1 MTSIA
6 LLNLFAWSLQVAVVV
21 AAAGLIARLLHVD
34 APGARYAWWRLV
46 LVLCLALPVLQP
58 WQHRAAATDT
68 PVVADTGAGTS
79 SEGLTAPATALAEV
93 STRPNRRGTGAA
105 LITAILALGIAGR
118 LAWLAAGLYRLR
130 RLRQSKPGAGCSDL
144 YGEVQ
149 ALMQVH
155 AEFRC
160 VDALRQPATFG
171 ILRPV
176 VLLPASLA
184 AFPEDVRRAVVAH
197 ELCHVRRRDWA
208 WVLAEEA
215 LRSLLWFHPA
225 MWWLISRVQ
234 SSREEV
240 VDELTVLIT
249 HARRSYLEALLAFAD
264 QPRTFPATPFAQR
277 KHLFTRMLLVS
288 KEAAMSSRR
297 IVGSCA
303 GMLLGVVL
311 AGSYAAAAFPLTT
324 PAPAAGAAAEQTPPR
339 DRRPNEPGPAT
350 QREIALEARLKGA
363 ADGGAQTEPGRW
375 VELARL
381 QEQRGAIAMAESTLL
396 EMRRAQPGKTESY
409 HALAGLYQRTGQFD
423 RGIGVLDEA
432 TALNPS
438 DPNGY
443 QIIVTFLSERAK
455 DPSLAAADRLSY
467 IRQGIAAADRALAV
481 KPAFLEA
488 MVYKSLLL
496 RTQAGLE
503 SDVTAQQGLLRE
515 ADSLRNQA
523 LALRQSSPAQMTF
536 APAAGGPPPPPP
548 PPPPAPSAVAS
559 NPGGTKPLR
568 VGGTLGV
575 PTKIKHVP
583 PVYPEDARA
592 AGVQGVVIL
601 EAVIDEVGAVSSA
614 RVLRSIPLLDEAAL
628 DAVRQWQ
635 FTPTLL
641 NGAPVSVMMTI
652 TINFTT
658 Q

>member
-1 MTSIA
+1 MMSTA
-6 LLNLFAWSLQVAVVV
+6 LLNLFAWSLQVAIVV
-21 AAAGLIARLLHVD
+21 AAAGLIAKLLHVD
-34 APGARYAWWRLV
+34 APGARYVWWRLV

-58 WQHRAAATDT
+58 WQETAATADT
-68 PVVADTGAGTS
+68 LLVADPGAGTS
-79 SEGLTAPATALAEV
+79 AQ
-93 STRPNRRGTGAA
+93 RPTGPPTPVTHASVPSASRGTAAA
-105 LITAILALGIAGR
+105 LITVILLLGAALR
-118 LAWLAAGLYRLR
+118 LAWLVAGLYRLR
-130 RLRQSKPGAGCSDL
+130 RLRQSGPGDGCSDL

-149 ALMQVH
+149 ALMRVR

-160 VDALRQPATFG
+160 VDALQQPATFG

-176 VLLPASLA
+176 VLLPSSLA
-184 AFPEDVRRAVVAH
+184 DLPRDLQRAVVAH

-234 SSREEV
+234 SAREEV

-264 QPRTFPATPFAQR
+264 RPRTFPATPFAQR

-311 AGSYAAAAFPLTT
+311 AGSYAAAAFPLTA
-324 PAPAAGAAAEQTPPR
+324 PAPASGATAEQTPPR
-339 DRRPNEPGPAT
+339 DRRPNEPGPASK
-350 QREIALEARLKGA
+350 RELALEANLKVA
-363 ADGGAQTEPGRW
+363 AEGGPEPGPGSW
-375 VELARL
+375 IELAML
-381 QEQRGAIAMAESTLL
+381 QEQRGAISSAESTLL
-396 EMRRAQPGKTESY
+396 AMRRAQPGRTDSY
-409 HALAGLYQRTGQFD
+409 HALAGLYRRSGQFD
-423 RGIGVLDEA
+423 RAIGVLEES

-443 QIIVTFLSERAK
+443 QIMVTFLAERAK
-455 DPSLAAADRLSY
+455 DPSLAGAERLGY

-481 KPAFLEA
+481 KPAFVEA
-488 MVYKSLLL
+488 MIYKNLLL

-503 SDVTAQQGLLRE
+503 SDATSRQALLAE
-515 ADSLRNQA
+515 ADALRTQA
-523 LALRQSSPAQMTF
+523 AALRQSSPAQMTF
-536 APAAGGPPPPPP
+536 VPATAGAPPPPPP
-548 PPPPAPSAVAS
+548 PPPPPSAVA
-559 NPGGTKPLR
+559 PDGTKPLR
-568 VGGTLGV
+568 VGGSIAA
-575 PTKIKHVP
+575 PTKIKNVA
-583 PVYPEDARA
+583 PVYPDDARA
-592 AGVQGVVIL
+592 AGIQGVVIL
-601 EAVIDEVGAVSSA
+601 EAVIDEAGAVSSA
-614 RVLRSIPLLDEAAL
+614 RVLRSIPLLDGAAL

-641 NGAPVSVMMTI
+641 NGVPVSVMMTV
-652 TINFTT
+652 TINFTS

>member
-1 MTSIA
+1 MTSLA

-34 APGARYAWWRLV
+34 APGARYAWWRVV
-46 LVLCLALPVLQP
+46 LVLCLALPALQP
-58 WQHRAAATDT
+58 WQHPAAATDT
-68 PVVADTGAGTS
+68 LLVADARPGTQSERLTGSAVAPPD
-79 SEGLTAPATALAEV
+79 APARFA
-93 STRPNRRGTGAA
+93 RRGAAAA
-105 LITAILALGIAGR
+105 LITVTLALGTALR

-130 RLRQSKPGAGCSDL
+130 RVRQSGPGADCVEL
-144 YGEVQ
+144 YGDVQ
-149 ALMQVH
+149 ALMQVQ

-176 VLLPASLA
+176 VLLPSSLA
-184 AFPEDVRRAVVAH
+184 ALPLDVQRAVVAH
-197 ELCHVRRRDWA
+197 ELWHVRRRDWA

-249 HARRSYLEALLAFAD
+249 HARRSYMEALLAFAD

-288 KEAAMSSRR
+288 REAAMSSRR
-297 IVGSCA
+297 IVMSCA

-311 AGSYAAAAFPLTT
+311 AGSYAAAAFPLTA
-324 PAPAAGAAAEQTPPR
+324 PAPAAGPTAEQTPPR

-350 QREIALEARLKGA
+350 AREISLQSQLTAGS
-363 ADGGAQTEPGRW
+363 GEPGAW
-375 VELARL
+375 VELAML

-396 EMRRAQPGKTESY
+396 AMRRAQPGKTESY
-409 HALAGLYQRTGQFD
+409 HALAGLYRRSGQFD
-423 RGIGVLDEA
+423 RAMSVLDEA

-438 DPNGY
+438 DPDGY
-443 QIIVTFLSERAK
+443 QIMVTFLSERAK
-455 DPSLAAADRLSY
+455 DSSLAAADRLGY
-467 IRQGIAAADRALAV
+467 ARQGIAVADRALTV

-488 MVYKSLLL
+488 MIYKSLLL
-496 RTQAGLE
+496 RTQASLE
-503 SDVTAQQGLLRE
+503 SDAAARQALLGE
-515 ADSLRNQA
+515 ADALRNEA
-523 LALRQSSPAQMTF
+523 IRLRQTLPAQMTF
-536 APAAGGPPPPPP
+536 VPAGAVPPPPPP
-548 PPPPAPSAVAS
+548 PPPPAPYAMAAGANVDI
-559 NPGGTKPLR
+559 TKPLR
-568 VGGTLGV
+568 VGGSIHT

-583 PVYPEDARA
+583 PVYPDDARA

-601 EAVIDEVGAVSSA
+601 EAVIDEAGAVSSA
-614 RVLRSIPLLDEAAL
+614 RVLRSIPMLDQAAI

-641 NGAPVSVMMTI
+641 NGVPVSVIMTV

>member
-1 MTSIA
+1 MTSIP
-6 LLNLFAWSLQVAVVV
+6 LLNLFAWSLQVTVVV

-58 WQHRAAATDT
+58 WQQTT
-68 PVVADTGAGTS
+68 MTADTLLLADAGAGTPS
-79 SEGLTAPATALAEV
+79 QGLTGPASAVPNTSAP
-93 STRPNRRGTGAA
+93 SDRRGSAA
-105 LITAILALGIAGR
+105 VLVTVTLALGTALR
-118 LAWLAAGLYRLR
+118 LAWLALGLFRLR
-130 RLRQSKPGAGCSDL
+130 RLRQSVPGAGCSDL

-149 ALMQVH
+149 TLMQVR

-176 VLLPASLA
+176 VLLPSSLA
-184 AFPEDVRRAVVAH
+184 ALPADVQRAVVAH
-197 ELCHVRRRDWA
+197 ELWHVRRRDWG
-208 WVLAEEA
+208 WVLAEEV
-215 LRSLLWFHPA
+215 LRSVLWFHPA

-240 VDELTVLIT
+240 VDELTVLVT

-311 AGSYAAAAFPLTT
+311 AGSYATAAFPLTA
-324 PAPAAGAAAEQTPPR
+324 PAPPAGAAADQTPPR
-339 DRRPNEPGPAT
+339 DRRPNEPGPPS
-350 QREIALEARLKGA
+350 QREIALEARLKA
-363 ADGGAQTEPGRW
+363 APEGDAQPETGSW
-375 VELARL
+375 VELAML
-381 QEQRGAIAMAESTLL
+381 QEQRRAISSAESTLL
-396 EMRRAQPGKTESY
+396 AMRRAQPGKAESY
-409 HALAGLYQRTGQFD
+409 HALAGLYRRTGQFD
-423 RGIGVLDEA
+423 RAIGVLDEA

-467 IRQGIAAADRALAV
+467 IRQGIAAADRALAR

-503 SDVTAQQGLLRE
+503 ADTTARQALLGE
-515 ADSLRNQA
+515 ADALRAQA
-523 LALRQSSPAQMTF
+523 MTLRQSSTAEMKF
-536 APAAGGPPPPPP
+536 ATASGAIPPPPP

-559 NPGGTKPLR
+559 NPDGSKPVK
-568 VGGTLGV
+568 VGGSIPV
-575 PTKIKHVP
+575 PTKIKNVA

-601 EAVIDEVGAVSSA
+601 EAVIDEAGTVSDA
-614 RVLRSIPLLDEAAL
+614 RVLRSIPLLDQAAL

-635 FTPTLL
+635 FTPTLV
-641 NGAPVSVMMTI
+641 NGVPVSVMMTM